1 MSKEDRQHAVEEEQK
16 AESYVIM
23 LIPLCQLTIL
33 VIQIIQIGQ
42 NQKPILV
49 KDVLRKR
56 TSERA
61 AGMTYVALSRVRRIS
76 HLVIEPMTFEQLKAV
91 KKNSNFK
98 YRKLEEL
105 CLRQLA
111 RKTLQIHNAKQF

>member
-1 MSKEDRQHAVEEEQK
+1 MSTDNPCNPDN
-16 AESYVIM
+16 SNS
-23 LIPLCQLTIL
+23 T
-33 VIQIIQIGQ
+33 
-42 NQKPILV
+42 KPKTHPC
-49 KDVLRKR
+49 KDVLRKG

-105 CLRQLA
+105 CLCQLA